1 MGITAGAGHHCYNS
15 REMRLTFAHAMVGAF
30 VLGCAG
36 RAMPPQSPA
45 PANAPDA
52 ARPTDPPAF
61 AALPGA
67 AAKAPAAM
75 GPGPVRLQIRQE
87 IFTAAWIAVRDK
99 DFDKTLAGLDWEA
112 LRAKYQPLALAAPD
126 EPTFYRLLNEMLAAL
141 GQSHLEVHGP
151 GEEVEGDSA
160 EAEPAPQPGAPEV
173 IDVGMDVG
181 DPGLVV
187 RLIEGKPTVARVR
200 PGSSAERAGL
210 RPGFLVTHVGGR
222 AVTALPPATHALRPV
237 EERFRLRR
245 HCAHLLSG
253 PSGSK
258 VSVRFLDGKDQPRES
273 MLTRDPPAR
282 RAVQALMMPPIV
294 PEVRVSR
301 AGEVGVIAFNFF
313 LLQPILAEVQ
323 NAIEAFRQSGAKA
336 IILDLRGNPG
346 GFGGMA
352 IPVAARLVAKETNLG
367 TIQFRDF
374 ANRLVAAPSLGTKP
388 FTGKVVILTDE
399 GSASTSEILA
409 AGLQEAKRALVV
421 GESTVGAAL
430 GSTIE
435 ALPGGAVMQI
445 PVAGFKTP
453 KGVAIEGRGV
463 QPDRRVLETR
473 AALLAGQDAV
483 LDEAVQL
490 ARAAK

>member
-1 MGITAGAGHHCYNS
+1 MK
-15 REMRLTFAHAMVGAF
+15 LKFAHWAALALM
-30 VLGCAG
+30 LGCAG
-36 RAMPPQSPA
+36 QTPSPQSPTA
-45 PANAPDA
+45 AAAPDA

-61 AALPGA
+61 APLAGA
-67 AAKAPAAM
+67 VAPAPAAM
-75 GPGPVRLQIRQE
+75 GPGAVRLQIRQE
-87 IFTAAWIAVRDK
+87 IFTAAWTAVRDK

-112 LRAKYQPLALAAPD
+112 MRAKYQPLALAAPD
-126 EPTFYRLLNEMLAAL
+126 EPTFYRLLNEMLGAL

-151 GEEVEGDSA
+151 GEEAEGALD
-160 EAEPAPQPGAPEV
+160 EFEPAPRPGAPDV
-173 IDVGMDVG
+173 VDVGTDVG

-187 RLIEGKPTVARVR
+187 RLIEGKPMAVRVR
-200 PGSSAERAGL
+200 PGSSAERGGL
-210 RPGFLVTHVGGR
+210 RPGYLVTHIGGR
-222 AVTALPPATHALRPV
+222 AVAALPPSARALRPV
-237 EERFRLRR
+237 EERFALRR
-245 HCAHLLSG
+245 RCAHLLSG
-253 PSGSK
+253 PAGSK
-258 VSVRFLDGKDQPRES
+258 VSVRFLDGKDQAHET

-294 PEVRVSR
+294 PEVRVSHR
-301 AGEVGVIAFNFF
+301 GDVGIIAFNFF
-313 LLQPILAEVQ
+313 LLQPILVEVQ
-323 NAIEAFRQSGAKA
+323 TAIEGFRQSGAKA
-336 IILDLRGNPG
+336 LILDLRGNPG

-352 IPVAARLVAKETNLG
+352 IPLAARLVSTETNLG
-367 TIQFRDF
+367 MIQFRDF
-374 ANRLVAAPSLGTKP
+374 ANNLVAAPSLGSKP

-409 AGLQEAKRALVV
+409 AGLQEAKRASVV

-435 ALPGGAVMQI
+435 ALPGGAVIQI

-473 AALLAGQDAV
+473 ASLLAGQDLV
-483 LDEAVQL
+483 LDEAVLL

>member
-1 MGITAGAGHHCYNS
+1 MNLFTARS
-15 REMRLTFAHAMVGAF
+15 
-30 VLGCAG
+30 VLVLAALSLACAG
-36 RAMPPQSPA
+36 QTPPPKAPGASP
-45 PANAPDA
+45 APDA
-52 ARPTDPPAF
+52 ARPTDPPVF
-61 AALPGA
+61 APLSAGA
-67 AAKAPAAM
+67 GPAPAAM
-75 GPGPVRLQIRQE
+75 GPSKVRLQIRQA
-87 IFTAAWIAVRDK
+87 IFSAAWIAVRDK
-99 DFDKTLAGLDWEA
+99 DFDKTLAGQDWEA

-126 EPTFYRLLNEMLAAL
+126 EPTFYRLLNEMLGAL

-151 GEEVEGDSA
+151 GDEAEAQTDDPEPARPPGSA
-160 EAEPAPQPGAPEV
+160 EVIEV
-173 IDVGMDVG
+173 GTGTG

-187 RLIEGKPTVARVR
+187 RAIEGKPTVTWVR
-200 PGSSAERAGL
+200 SDSSAARAGL
-210 RPGFLVTHVGGR
+210 RPGYVVTHIGGR
-222 AVTALPPATHALRPV
+222 AVASLSASSRPLRPV

-245 HCAHLLSG
+245 HAAHLLSG
-253 PSGSK
+253 PTGSK
-258 VSVRFLDGKDQPRES
+258 VSVRFLDGDDKAHDA

-282 RAVQALMMPPIV
+282 AAVQALLMPPIV
-294 PEVRVSR
+294 PEVRISQM
-301 AGEVGVIAFNFF
+301 GEVGIIAFNFF
-313 LLQPILAEVQ
+313 LLEPILGEVQ
-323 NAIEAFRQSGAKA
+323 KSIEGFRKSGAKA
-336 IILDLRGNPG
+336 IVFDLRGNPG

-352 IPVAARLVAKETNLG
+352 IPVAARLISHETSLG

-374 ANRLVAAPSLGTKP
+374 ANNLVAAPSLGQKP

-409 AGLQEAKRALVV
+409 AGLQEAKRAVVV

-473 AALLAGQDAV
+473 AALLAGHDPV
-483 LDEAVQL
+483 LDEALVL
-490 ARAAK
+490 ARAK

>member
-1 MGITAGAGHHCYNS
+1 MNLLSARS
-15 REMRLTFAHAMVGAF
+15 
-30 VLGCAG
+30 VLVMAALSLACAG
-36 RAMPPQSPA
+36 QTPPPQGPA
-45 PANAPDA
+45 ATPAPDA
-52 ARPTDPPAF
+52 AHPTDPPAF
-61 AALPGA
+61 APLQAGPGP
-67 AAKAPAAM
+67 APAAM
-75 GPGPVRLQIRQE
+75 GPNKVRLQIRE
-87 IFTAAWIAVRDK
+87 AIFGAAWTAVRDK

-112 LRAKYQPLALAAPD
+112 QRAKYQPLALAAPD
-126 EPTFYRLLNEMLAAL
+126 EPTFYRLLNEMLGGL
-141 GQSHLEVHGP
+141 SQSHLEVHGP
-151 GEEVEGDSA
+151 GD
-160 EAEPAPQPGAPEV
+160 EAEPQADEPELARPPGSAEV
-173 IDVGMDVG
+173 IEVGTGTG

-187 RLIEGKPTVARVR
+187 RSIEGKPTVTSVR
-200 PGSSAERAGL
+200 PESSAARAGL
-210 RPGFLVTHVGGR
+210 RPGYLVTHIGGR
-222 AVTALPPATHALRPV
+222 AVASLSPSPRPLRPV

-245 HCAHLLSG
+245 HAAHLLSG
-253 PSGSK
+253 PTGSK
-258 VSVRFLDGKDQPRES
+258 VSVRFLDGDDKAHDA

-282 RAVQALMMPPIV
+282 AAVQALLMPPIV

-301 AGEVGVIAFNFF
+301 SGEVGIIAFNFF
-313 LLQPILAEVQ
+313 LLEPILGEVQ
-323 NAIEAFRQSGAKA
+323 KAIEGFRQSGAKA
-336 IILDLRGNPG
+336 IVLDLRGNPG

-352 IPVAARLVAKETNLG
+352 IPVAARLISRETSLG

-374 ANRLVAAPSLGTKP
+374 ANNLVAAPSLGQKP
-388 FTGKVVILTDE
+388 FSGKVVILTDE

-409 AGLQEAKRALVV
+409 AGLQEAKRAVVV

-473 AALLAGQDAV
+473 AALLAGHDPV
-483 LDEAVQL
+483 LDEALVL